1 MHDADET
8 VRAGFDALRVAVL
21 EAAGLLQPATA
32 HAGRW
37 LSADGGAPVHA
48 PDPAP
53 GAGVGPGTGTD
64 GRPDDDDPETARLVA
79 LVDLA
84 RGGDTEAFGQLYDHY
99 VGMVY
104 RFLYYRVSSHAVAED
119 LCSETF
125 FRALRS
131 MASFKWQGRDFG
143 AWLMTIS
150 RNLVADHFKS
160 GRQRLEMT
168 TEDMADHDTA
178 QDGPEDD
185 VIAGLTNELLLRS
198 LRQLAQ
204 EQQDCLVLRFLQ
216 GMSIAETAAIL
227 QRTEGATKQLQL
239 RATRNLAKLL
249 PEGLR
254 G

>member
-1 MHDADET
+1 MHHVDDTAR
-8 VRAGFDALRVAVL
+8 VGLHALRMAVL
-21 EAAGLLQPATA
+21 QAAGLLQPVGVGADV
-32 HAGRW
+32 W
-37 LSADGGAPVHA
+37 LSTGGGAQ
-48 PDPAP
+48 
-53 GAGVGPGTGTD
+53 VGTPRPGTGSGTGADSRAD
-64 GRPDDDDPETARLVA
+64 GRPDGDDPETTRLVA

-84 RGGDTEAFGQLYDHY
+84 RGGDSEAFGQLYDHY
-99 VGMVY
+99 VGTVY

-131 MASFKWQGRDFG
+131 MTSFKWQGRDFG

-168 TEDMADHDTA
+168 TEDMSDHDTA

-185 VIAGLTNELLLRS
+185 VIAGLTNELLLRC

-249 PEGLR
+249 PEGMR